1 MEPKK
6 SLDEAILR
14 AHPSTEKITQPQ
26 EKLFSME
33 RPDQTSYMNNA
44 HQAPLNESHI
54 NLMHSWM
61 NLRNMDNEL
70 AETKNSDM
78 NEKNES

>member
-14 AHPSTEKITQPQ
+14 AHPSTGKITQPQ

-33 RPDQTSYMNNA
+33 RPDQASYMNNA
-44 HQAPLNESHI
+44 HHAPLNESHI

-61 NLRNMDNEL
+61 NLRGMDNML
-70 AETKNSDM
+70 AETQYSDL
-78 NEKNES
+78 NEKNAS